1 MAQDHIWAPLAE
13 GQPTHHREPG
23 QMIYLQD
30 TEAAQFYYILTGTVK
45 CFISSPDG
53 DERTLA
59 LHHGG
64 ELIGEASFF
73 DRQPRVSSAVAVTPC
88 ELISVNRQ
96 HLEAVFARRPDLAIS
111 MLEYLART
119 VRLLSGHV
127 DSAFLQA
134 DKHLQDTEAAQFYYI
149 LTGTVKCFISSPDGD
164 ERTLALHH
172 GGELIGEASFFD
184 RQPRVSSAV
193 AVTPCELISV
203 NRQHL
208 EAVFARRPDLA
219 ISMLEYL
226 ARTVRLLSGHVDSAF
241 LQADKRIARHLLALE
256 PDARG
261 LLHCTHEEIGSSVGV
276 SRVTVSR
283 VLGDFDRR
291 GWVETGYKSLKLCN
305 RQAIAD
311 FLTEGVG

>member
-1 MAQDHIWAPLAE
+1 MSPAAARMSPL
-13 GQPTHHREPG
+13 
-23 QMIYLQD
+23 
-30 TEAAQFYYILTGTVK
+30 
-45 CFISSPDG
+45 
-53 DERTLA
+53 
-59 LHHGG
+59 
-64 ELIGEASFF
+64 
-73 DRQPRVSSAVAVTPC
+73 
-88 ELISVNRQ
+88 
-96 HLEAVFARRPDLAIS
+96 
-111 MLEYLART
+111 
-119 VRLLSGHV
+119 
-127 DSAFLQA
+127 
-134 DKHLQDTEAAQFYYI
+134 
-149 LTGTVKCFISSPDGD
+149 
-164 ERTLALHH
+164 
-172 GGELIGEASFFD
+172 
-184 RQPRVSSAV
+184 SSAV

>member
-1 MAQDHIWAPLAE
+1 
-13 GQPTHHREPG
+13 
-23 QMIYLQD
+23 MIY
-30 TEAAQFYYILTGTVK
+30 
-45 CFISSPDG
+45 
-53 DERTLA
+53 
-59 LHHGG
+59 
-64 ELIGEASFF
+64 
-73 DRQPRVSSAVAVTPC
+73 
-88 ELISVNRQ
+88 
-96 HLEAVFARRPDLAIS
+96 
-111 MLEYLART
+111 
-119 VRLLSGHV
+119 
-127 DSAFLQA
+127 
-134 DKHLQDTEAAQFYYI
+134 LQDTEAAQFYYI

-261 LLHCTHEEIGSSVGV
+261 
-276 SRVTVSR
+276 RVTVSR